1 MKKVRFI
8 GLDVHA
14 DTIAV
19 AVAEPHGE
27 VRSMGVI
34 PNRPESI
41 RKVVKKLGPAAHLRV
56 CYEAG
61 PTGYV
66 IYWQLTGLGVHCD
79 VVAPTLVPVKA
90 GDRVKTDR
98 RDATK
103 LARSYRAGD
112 LTPVW
117 VPDAAHEALRDLVRA
132 REAAKKDQLRA
143 RHRLGKFL
151 LRHGRRPATAMT
163 PWTQRHLTWVRQV
176 QFEQPAQEATRLD
189 YLHEVDHVSD
199 RIERL
204 ERAIDN
210 AVQTAPARIRA
221 VIEGLQ
227 ALRGIA
233 LVSAVTIVAEVGE
246 LSRFTRAPQV
256 MGYGGMGARE
266 DSSGTRTRRGGI
278 TKTGNAHL
286 RRIAIEAAWA
296 YRHRPA
302 VGGALRKRQATL
314 SEEVKAIGWKAQ
326 LRLHAR
332 YRKLLGRGKCRQHV
346 VTAVGR
352 ELLGFIWAIGVT
364 VERQQQQTSSSAAA

>member
-1 MKKVRFI
+1 MSNVRFI

-14 DTIAV
+14 ETIAV
-19 AVAEPHGE
+19 AVAEPDGE
-27 VRSMGVI
+27 VRSLGVI

-41 RKVVKKLGPAAHLRV
+41 QKLVKKVGPPERLRV

-66 IYWQLTGLGVHCD
+66 VYWQLTALHIACE
-79 VVAPTLVPVKA
+79 VVAPTLVPVKP

-98 RDATK
+98 RDALK

-151 LRHGRRPATAMT
+151 LRHGRRPPTGTKA
-163 PWTQRHLTWVRQV
+163 WTQAHLTWVRTV
-176 QFEQPAQEATRLD
+176 HCAHAAQEATLLD
-189 YLHEVDHVSD
+189 YLHEVDHVAS
-199 RIERL
+199 RITRL
-204 ERAIDN
+204 ERALDE
-210 AVQTAPARIRA
+210 AVMIAPAPMRT
-221 VIEGLQ
+221 VIAGLQ

-233 LVSAVTIVAEVGE
+233 QISAVTIVAEVGE
-246 LSRFTRAPQV
+246 LSRFATPRQL
-256 MGYGGMGARE
+256 MGYSGAVASE
-266 DSSGTRTRRGGI
+266 DSSGTRIRRGAI

-286 RRIAIEAAWA
+286 RRIIIEAAWA
-296 YRHRPA
+296 YRHRPS
-302 VGGALRKRQATL
+302 VGATLRKRQAAL
-314 SEEVKAIGWKAQ
+314 SEEVITMAWKAQ
-326 LRLHAR
+326 HRLHRR
-332 YRKLLGRGKCRQHV
+332 YRHLTGQGKSPQSA

-352 ELLGFIWAIGVT
+352 ELLGFIWAIGMAMAPT
-364 VERQQQQTSSSAAA
+364 PPPAGTATA